1 MDKAPSAGE
10 NYKEKIKYLEE
21 KIKFLENENKLQ
33 KDYIKSLN
41 EQILLLK
48 EKSHTKIENTSPINQ
63 TTEIKTPNIKYI
75 SEREPIHFMSKH
87 HANNIYCIAILKIK
101 DLFLVDMMLKL
112 SYMIKVIRIL
122 I

>member
-48 EKSHTKIENTSPINQ
+48 EKLHIKIENTSPINQ
-63 TTEIKTPNIKYI
+63 KEILFISCLNIMLIIYI
-75 SEREPIHFMSKH
+75 V
-87 HANNIYCIAILKIK
+87 L
-101 DLFLVDMMLKL
+101 LF
-112 SYMIKVIRIL
+112 
-122 I
+122 